1 MVVGRP
7 FNISITRRNFFLTRA
22 IWELY
27 SPEFQDKLTTVKTQY
42 GSGGASE
49 LIVKK
54 LGSFDDTNLLK
65 KKFNDLRSKLS
76 IDGIIIK

>member
-27 SPEFQDKLTTVKTQY
+27 SPEFQEKLTTVKNPY
-42 GSGGASE
+42 GSGGASKK
-49 LIVKK
+49 IVDI
-54 LGSFDDTNLLK
+54 LREISLDDILK
-65 KKFNDLRSKLS
+65 KKFYDFKPS
-76 IDGIIIK
+76 